1 PRARR
6 RRPAQGVA
14 RQVALGHHHRGTSGL
29 TAFVDSSALVT
40 IYADTE
46 VEVGLPPGPLVV
58 SALARVEVA
67 SAAWTKQRTGELESV
82 GAQVLSG
89 EFEADSGRGRFT
101 VIAVRDELRG
111 AGARLTAIHGVRS
124 LDAVHLATEMAARD
138 ADPTC
143 TTFAR
148 RDD

>member
-1 PRARR
+1 M
-6 RRPAQGVA
+6 
-14 RQVALGHHHRGTSGL
+14 

-82 GAQVLSG
+82 DAQVLIG
-89 EFEADSGRGRFT
+89 EFEADWRTGRFF
-101 VIAVRDELRG
+101 VIAVRDQLLG
-111 AGARLTAIHGVRS
+111 AAARLTGIHGLRS
-124 LDAVHLATEMAARD
+124 LDAIHLATAMAARD

-143 TTFAR
+143 TTFAT
-148 RDD
+148 RDDRLGSAASREGFAVVG